1 MNIFDPILL
10 PRTEESP
17 PVLIPT
23 TAPVQR
29 PLPLQPIPVPQDRYT
44 TVGFMAATLT
54 IASAASIGSNMVDVR
69 NGTMDTGTAV
79 INGLAKGAAAS
90 LILSLTPKDT
100 SVQIGLTAAAL
111 AGAGYYID
119 RAMKKNKQEICEVRE
134 SADS

>member
-10 PRTEESP
+10 PQTAIP
-17 PVLIPT
+17 APAAIPT
-23 TAPVQR
+23 ATPVQR

-44 TVGFMAATLT
+44 TFGFMAATLT

-79 INGLAKGAAAS
+79 VNGLAKGAAAS
-90 LILSLTPKDT
+90 LILALTPKDT
-100 SVQIGLTAAAL
+100 SVQVGLTAAAL

-119 RAMKKNKQEICEVRE
+119 RSMKKNKQEICEIRE
-134 SADS
+134 